1 MNQIQ
6 IRLRSTLLL
15 LVVFLLT
22 ACGKAPLHYQESFVF
37 GTRVEILVAG
47 LEEARAQSAASAVLR
62 EFDRLHRTYHAWH
75 PSELSEL
82 NAALADGKALD
93 VNEEMAMLL
102 GDAQRRSAQGGGL
115 FDPGIGRLIQIWGF
129 QSSDFA
135 AVLPDPARI
144 ADWRNNRAGIAALKV
159 DGLRISSSSPNV
171 AIDLGGYLKGYALD
185 RAASILRE
193 QGATNALINIG
204 GNVMALGNKN
214 GNAWSVGIQHPR
226 QPGPLATL
234 KLLDGEAI
242 GTSGDYQRYFE
253 VDGQRYC
260 HLLDPRKGEPVM
272 HTRALTVLVSQR
284 PAAGTVSDAASKPLF
299 IAGESWPE
307 MAGRLEIDQILRIDA
322 QGTIEVTPRL
332 RSRLQFTSKPENLRE
347 VVLPAAKPSAN
358 PSESRGIP

>member
-1 MNQIQ
+1 MTAIQ
-6 IRLRSTLLL
+6 IRLTVPLLF
-15 LVVFLLT
+15 LVAFLLS

-47 LEEARAQSAASAVLR
+47 LEEARARSAASAVLL
-62 EFDRLHRTYHAWH
+62 EFDRLHRTYHAWL

-82 NAALADGKALD
+82 NAALAEGKAVD

-102 GDAQRRSAQGGGL
+102 GDAQGRSAQGDGL
-115 FDPGIGRLIQIWGF
+115 FDPGIGRLIQTWGF

-135 AVLPDPARI
+135 AVLPNPDSI
-144 ADWRNNRAGIAALKV
+144 ADWRNNRTGIAALKI
-159 DGLRISSSSPNV
+159 DGLRISSSSRNLAV
-171 AIDLGGYLKGYALD
+171 DLGGYLKGYALD
-185 RAASILRE
+185 RAASILRD
-193 QGATNALINIG
+193 QGAMNALINIG

-214 GNAWSVGIQHPR
+214 GSAWSVGIQHPR

-272 HTRALTVLVSQR
+272 HTRAVTVLVSQR
-284 PAAGTVSDAASKPLF
+284 PAAGTLSDAASKPLF

-307 MAGRLEIDQILRIDA
+307 MAGRLEVDQILRIDA
-322 QGTIEVTPRL
+322 HGTIEVTPRL
-332 RSRLQFTSKPENLRE
+332 RSRLQFTSKPESLRE
-347 VVLPAAKPSAN
+347 VALPVPKPPAN